1 MTTIYF
7 DVKSHTDI
15 DVSNDTLASD
25 ISQEVIPRE
34 ILHYFQIFSQR
45 KIEQFIHNKEPYVHY
60 LLYNLDD
67 HVHRISEVAL
77 KGCLKL

>member
-1 MTTIYF
+1 MTTTYF

-25 ISQEVIPRE
+25 ISQEVIPHE
-34 ILHYFQIFSQR
+34 IQHYYQIFSGR
-45 KIEQFIHNKEPYVHY
+45 KTEQFIHNKEPHVYC

-67 HVHRISEVAL
+67 HVHRISDFVL
-77 KGCLKL
+77 NGCLHL